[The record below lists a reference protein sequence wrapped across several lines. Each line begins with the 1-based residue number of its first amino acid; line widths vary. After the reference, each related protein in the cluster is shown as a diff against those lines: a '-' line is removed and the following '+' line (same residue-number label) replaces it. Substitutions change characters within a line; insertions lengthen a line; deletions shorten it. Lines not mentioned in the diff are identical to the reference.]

1 MLLLNFLGLP
11 IDGRKVLVQI
21 FEITVFWGVVLCNLL
36 GVSTRLL
43 CVKRQKTDVFIVIP
57 VSVNLMI

>member
-11 IDGRKVLVQI
+11 IDGRKMLVQI

-36 GVSTRLL
+36 GVSTRLRF
-43 CVKRQKTDVFIVIP
+43 VKCQKTDVFIVIP
-57 VSVNLMI
+57 VSINLMT